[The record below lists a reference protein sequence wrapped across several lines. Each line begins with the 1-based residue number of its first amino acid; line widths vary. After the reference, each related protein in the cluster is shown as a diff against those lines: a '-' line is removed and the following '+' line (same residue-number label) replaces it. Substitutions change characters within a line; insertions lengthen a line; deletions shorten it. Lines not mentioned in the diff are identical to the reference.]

1 MRLAEQ
7 LDLVGCLRAD
17 IPNLGEL
24 CAALL
29 DNAKENLNLKDVLGD
44 ELDIIMEVSE
54 Q

>member
-1 MRLAEQ
+1 MRLGEQ

-17 IPNLGEL
+17 IPKVGEL

-29 DNAKENLNLKDVLGD
+29 DNRKENLRLKDVLED
-44 ELDIIMEVSE
+44 ELEIIMEVSE